1 MAKKLKVVPE
11 TTELAEVPG
20 TVDWDSLSEE
30 EKRYE
35 SKKMAVYAGMID
47 AMDHHIGRLITYL
60 KETGQYDNTVFV
72 FISDNGAEG
81 NDAWDTSVDVTPVDK
96 LLLKFWM
103 KNNGYNLDYENL
115 GTRGSYVNIGPS
127 IASAAASPLAFH
139 KFFAHEGGMRVPLIM
154 SGPGIT
160 EAGRMS
166 NAFSFVTDIAPTL
179 LDIAGVNNPQNEYR
193 GRTVEPMIGQSIL
206 PLAQGKT
213 ERIHAADKT
222 IGYELGGNA
231 ALFQGDYKIVMD
243 RGPVADGQWH
253 LYNIV
258 TDPGETTDLK
268 EAMPQRFSA
277 MMAAYRKYA
286 ADNNVRPVSADYD
299 MKKQLGINM
308 MILQLKSG
316 SPILYI
322 PMAVLILL
330 LGLVA
335 YLVRHLV
342 KRHRNRKW
350 FNRMQPDPPKPGGEE
365 RIVARTPENVSSV
378 SDPQAPYSLFK
389 MDISY
394 FSGKLEAYLRYKGI
408 PHIPIEADNEK
419 MEMIYAATGV
429 KKVPAV
435 RTADGKW
442 LFDTTPLIGWFEEK
456 YTEAP
461 VLPLD
466 DPALAF
472 VALLIE
478 DYGDEWLWRPA
489 MWWRWVPRASRWA
502 LGWRIA
508 ATNIPKAPL
517 RLLGWFLGRRQL
529 KEWLWNDG
537 VTKENSDAVRD
548 MLFRE
553 FEFLEPLL
561 EEQPFIL
568 GSQPSMADFGYFGSM
583 FRHFGN
589 DPNSAE
595 VMRQQ
600 APNTYEWLARLW
612 NLRIDKCPAEQAW
625 AWPEA
630 VYWGP
635 LLSRIAKDYLP
646 YLHQNALAH
655 QDGKKTFDY
664 RGTTLEFRNTITT
677 TYRVWCREVLQTR
690 YLALGDND
698 RRRVSALFAPHG
710 GLDALFADGTIASG
724 LADHF
729 RLPLAPKVSGPFKQ
743 SLKIKALGQPR
754 N

>member
-1 MAKKLKVVPE
+1 LC
-11 TTELAEVPG
+11 
-20 TVDWDSLSEE
+20 
-30 EKRYE
+30 
-35 SKKMAVYAGMID
+35 SKG
-47 AMDHHIGRLITYL
+47 YL
-60 KETGQYDNTVFV
+60 KETGQFDNTVFV
-72 FISDNGAEG
+72 FMSDNGAEG
-81 NDAWDTSVDVTPVDK
+81 NDVWDRSLDVTPIDK
-96 LLLKFWM
+96 LFLKLWM
-103 KNNGYNLDYENL
+103 KNNGSNLDYENL

-127 IASAAASPLAFH
+127 IASAAGSPLTFH

-160 EAGRMS
+160 EACRMS
-166 NAFSFVTDIAPTL
+166 SAFSFVTDIAPTL
-179 LDIAGVNNPQNEYR
+179 LDIAGVNNPQNEYQD
-193 GRTVEPMIGQSIL
+193 RTVESMVGQSIL

-258 TDPGETTDLK
+258 TDPGETRDLK
-268 EAMPQRFSA
+268 EAMQERFSA
-277 MMAAYRKYA
+277 MMAAYRKYVI
-286 ADNNVRPVSADYD
+286 DNNVRPVSEDYSFQ
-299 MKKQLGINM
+299 KQLGINLA
-308 MILQLKSG
+308 ITQLKAG
-316 SPILYI
+316 SPILYTLI
-322 PMAVLILL
+322 ALLILL
-330 LGLVA
+330 LALVA
-335 YLVRHLV
+335 YLVRNLV
-342 KRHRNRKW
+342 KRHRHRKW
-350 FNRMQPDPPKPGGEE
+350 FNRMQPDPPKSGGEE
-365 RIVARTPENVSSV
+365 GIVGRTPKNVI

-394 FSGKLEAYLRYKGI
+394 FSGKLEAYLHYKGI
-408 PHIPIEADNEK
+408 PHIPIEADSKK
-419 MEMIYAATGV
+419 MEMVHAATGV
-429 KKVPAV
+429 QKVPAV

-442 LFDTTPLIGWFEEK
+442 LFDTTPLIGWFEKK
-456 YTEAP
+456 YSEAP
-461 VLPLD
+461 VLPTD

-489 MWWRWVPRASRWA
+489 NWWRWVPRASRWA

-508 ATNIPKAPL
+508 ATNIPKAPS
-517 RLLGWFLGRRQL
+517 RLLGWYFGRWQL
-529 KEWLWNDG
+529 MKEWLWNDG
-537 VTKENSDAVRD
+537 VSSENSDAVRD

-568 GSQPSMADFGYFGSM
+568 GSHPSTADFGFFGSM

-625 AWPEA
+625 IWPEA
-630 VYWGP
+630 DYWGP

-655 QDGKKTFDY
+655 RDGKKTFDY
-664 RGTTLEFRNTITT
+664 RGATLELRSTITT
-677 TYRVWCREVLQTR
+677 TYRVWCREVLQER
-690 YLALGDND
+690 YVALGDND
-698 RRRVSALFAPHG
+698 RRRVSALFATHG
-710 GLDALFADGTIASG
+710 GLDALFADGTTSSG
-724 LADHF
+724 LADRL
-729 RLPLAPKVSGPFKQ
+729 RLPLDPEASGPFKQ
-743 SLKIKALGQPR
+743 SLKIKLLGQAR